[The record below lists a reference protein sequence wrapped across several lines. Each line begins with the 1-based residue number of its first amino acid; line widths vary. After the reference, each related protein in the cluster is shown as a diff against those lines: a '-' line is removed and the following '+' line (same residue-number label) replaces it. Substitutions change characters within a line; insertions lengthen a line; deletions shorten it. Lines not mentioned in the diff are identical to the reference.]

1 VSVRQGDAIAPER
14 TGADDLA
21 ATGEAHAADLTV
33 GLASL
38 RFMGTALRRRAWVWC
53 AAALAGLVIGLGLLV
68 AVPPAYQATASVLLT
83 NDPNLDPGDASQ
95 TSLILAQ
102 TRSVAQAARDR
113 LGLPQSVT
121 SFQAS
126 YTVTILTD
134 RILVI
139 TANGP
144 SSDQAVARA
153 NAVAAAFLQFRANAL
168 EIERQNVLGTLDPQI
183 AQDSQ
188 QVKSITAQVA
198 SLETQT
204 QPASAAQLAQL
215 HALQAQQYKDA
226 VGLVGLQRTAASYP
240 VITTSMVASSVVLD
254 AAVPLHRG
262 HQTILFYPIGG
273 LFVGLMLGLSTVII
287 AALGAGRPHRRDDVA
302 HALGAPVN
310 LSVGR
315 ISAYRWLPGRLR
327 LAAARGRQMRRVVAY
342 LRRAVPTNSPPAALA
357 AVGVDNARA
366 VALPLVCLAMSF
378 AREGKRVLLA
388 DLAGGAPAA
397 RLLGV
402 GKPGVRE
409 VSVRGVRLVV
419 AVPGRDDV
427 VPVGPLPPPSAAPP
441 GSASPALTGAYES
454 ADVLLTLV
462 TVDPVLGA
470 EHVATWAEHVVVVMT
485 AGRSSPVT
493 IHAVGELV
501 WLSGAPQRS
510 AVLIGAD
517 KADVSLGVT
526 WAPSRQPQPAQ
537 LAGISR

>member
-1 VSVRQGDAIAPER
+1 VSVRQGDAIAPGR
-14 TGADDLA
+14 AGPDDFA
-21 ATGEAHAADLTV
+21 ATGEAHPADLTV

-53 AAALAGLVIGLGLLV
+53 AAALGGLVIGLGLLV
-68 AVPPAYQATASVLLT
+68 VVPPAYQASASVLLT

-95 TSLILAQ
+95 TSLVLAQ

-113 LGLPQSVT
+113 LGLRQSVT

-126 YTVTILTD
+126 YMVTILTD
-134 RILVI
+134 RILLI
-139 TANGP
+139 TASGP
-144 SSDQAVARA
+144 SSGQAVARA
-153 NAVAAAFLQFRANAL
+153 NAVATAFLRFRANAL
-168 EIERQNVLGTLDPQI
+168 QIERQNVLGTLEPKI
-183 AQDSQ
+183 AQTSQ
-188 QVKSITAQVA
+188 QVKSITEQVTSLAAQPGSTEQVA
-198 SLETQT
+198 K
-204 QPASAAQLAQL
+204 L
-215 HALQAQQYKDA
+215 HALQDQQYKDA
-226 VGLVGLQRTAASYP
+226 VALVGLQRTAATYP
-240 VITTSMVASSVVLD
+240 VITTAMVASSVVLD

-262 HQTILFYPIGG
+262 HQTVLFYPIGG
-273 LFVGLMLGLSTVII
+273 LFLGLMFGLSTVII
-287 AALGAGRPHRRDDVA
+287 VALGSGRLYRRDDVA

-315 ISAYRWLPGRLR
+315 IPAYRWLPGRLR
-327 LAAARGRQMRRVVAY
+327 LAAARGPQTRRIVAY
-342 LRRAVPTNSPPAALA
+342 LRRAVPTSSPPAALA

-366 VALPLVCLAMSF
+366 VALPLVCLAMSL
-378 AREGKRVLLA
+378 ARAGRRVVVA

-427 VPVGPLPPPSAAPP
+427 VPVGPLPSPSAAPP
-441 GSASPALTGAYES
+441 GSAAQAVTSAYES

-462 TVDPVLGA
+462 TVDPALGA
-470 EHVATWAEHVVVVMT
+470 EHVPTWADHVVVVVT
-485 AGRSSPVT
+485 AGCSSPAK
-493 IHAVGELV
+493 IHAVGEMV

-526 WAPSRQPQPAQ
+526 WASSRQPQPAQ